1 MPMRVAQMK
10 SVASDTL
17 PPPTHIWSPSSLSL
31 ATALKGKKRP
41 RAVGHPPHPVGA
53 WPEGPSPGFL
63 LETTQDRAISP
74 PTLASPKLM
83 GWLCPQRPSQFRGA
97 SGLPREG
104 ELGQG
109 GGREKRHKKKL
120 NILKIYIYRFV
131 FTSSPQIKS
140 SKSTLSKAAGRRG
153 GKTGE
158 HGWFPP
164 SQQPLE
170 FQRER
175 QGRAGQGRT
184 PWESAVL
191 EHRPRC
197 SGAVGA
203 TGTA

>member
-109 GGREKRHKKKL
+109 GGRKKRHKKKL

-153 GKTGE
+153 GKTGGE
-158 HGWFPP
+158 GTRVVP
-164 SQQPLE
+164 SKPAAPGVPNGAAG
-170 FQRER
+170 
-175 QGRAGQGRT
+175 QGRAGRPGNLLCWRT
-184 PWESAVL
+184 GP
-191 EHRPRC
+191 
-197 SGAVGA
+197 
-203 TGTA
+203 TAQEL